1 MHLIIKIAMREVSG
15 FYDGD
20 IVQLLEPA
28 PKKKQ
33 KVIVTFIEDENTFED
48 LPIGI
53 LSRYADSKKR
63 LSEKGAFERAMMEKH
78 GYG

>member
-1 MHLIIKIAMREVSG
+1 MKGLSVMREVSG

-28 PKKKQ
+28 PEKKQ
-33 KVIVTFIEDENTFED
+33 KVIVTFTEDENTFEN

-53 LSRYADSKKR
+53 LSVYADHKKR

-78 GYG
+78 GNG

>member
-1 MHLIIKIAMREVSG
+1 MKGLSAMRKVSG

-20 IVQLLEPA
+20 IVQLLEPV
-28 PKKKQ
+28 PKKKE

-63 LSEKGAFERAMMEKH
+63 LSEKGSFERAMMEKH
-78 GYG
+78 GNG

>member
-1 MHLIIKIAMREVSG
+1 MREVTG
-15 FYDGD
+15 YYNGD

-53 LSRYADSKKR
+53 LSRYADHEKR
-63 LSEKGAFERAMMEKH
+63 LLEKGAFERAMVEKH
-78 GYG
+78 GNV

>member
-1 MHLIIKIAMREVSG
+1 MKGLSAMREVLG

-33 KVIVTFIEDENTFED
+33 KVIVTFIEDENT
-48 LPIGI
+48 
-53 LSRYADSKKR
+53 DSKKR

>member
-1 MHLIIKIAMREVSG
+1 MREVSG

-28 PKKKQ
+28 PKKRQ
-33 KVIVTFIEDENTFED
+33 KVIVTFTEDENIYVD

-53 LSRYADSKKR
+53 LSGYADHKKR
-63 LSEKGAFERAMMEKH
+63 LSEKGAFECAMIEK
-78 GYG
+78 YGNG

>member
-1 MHLIIKIAMREVSG
+1 MKGLSVMREVSG

-28 PKKKQ
+28 PEKKQ
-33 KVIVTFIEDENTFED
+33 KVIVTFTEDENTFED

-53 LSRYADSKKR
+53 LSRYADPKKR
-63 LSEKGAFERAMMEKH
+63 LIEKGAFGRAIMEKH
-78 GYG
+78 GNG

>member
-1 MHLIIKIAMREVSG
+1 MRKVSG

-28 PKKKQ
+28 PKKRQ
-33 KVIVTFIEDENTFED
+33 KAIVTFIEDENTFED

-53 LSRYADSKKR
+53 LSKIC
-63 LSEKGAFERAMMEKH
+63 
-78 GYG
+78 